1 MSKGKTARDYLRDML
16 DYLSRIERYTQS
28 GSEAFH
34 SDEKTQDA
42 VIRCYEVIGEIV
54 KRLPQTFRDEHP
66 QVDWRTLAGFRDFLS
81 HNYDEIILEFV
92 WQAIEDLPA
101 LRAAIQTLF
110 DSPPQDEGKNDDAK

>member
-1 MSKGKTARDYLRDML
+1 MSKGKTSRAYLQDML
-16 DYLSRIERYTQS
+16 HYLARIERYTAA
-28 GSEAFH
+28 GRDAFY

-54 KRLPQTFRDEHP
+54 KRLPQALHDANPHIE
-66 QVDWRTLAGFRDFLS
+66 WRTLAGFRDFLS

-101 LRAAIQTLF
+101 LRARIQTLL
-110 DSPPQDEGKNDDAK
+110 QDEGKRDE